1 MRGGHL
7 LPPARPELP
16 LVRGV
21 GPGGEGDVADGVVA
35 VGAPGVLHEG
45 GGEGG
50 LGALAHVDG
59 EDGGPVQ
66 VLDLHRDPELL
77 VLGAVQDALG
87 LEYQSWQMINKK
99 LLKLPQ

>member
-1 MRGGHL
+1 MVVVVFCHQL

-16 LVRGV
+16 VV
-21 GPGGEGDVADGVVA
+21 DVAGPGGEGYVADGVVA

-66 VLDLHRDPELL
+66 VLDLRRDPELL
-77 VLGAVQDALG
+77 IPGSVQDVFSL
-87 LEYQSWQMINKK
+87 
-99 LLKLPQ
+99 

>member
-1 MRGGHL
+1 MVVVVFCHQL

-16 LVRGV
+16 VV
-21 GPGGEGDVADGVVA
+21 DVAGPGGEGNVSDGVEA

-45 GGEGG
+45 GREGG

-77 VLGAVQDALG
+77 IPGSVQDVFSL
-87 LEYQSWQMINKK
+87 
-99 LLKLPQ
+99 

>member
-7 LPPARPELP
+7 LPPAGPELP

-21 GPGGEGDVADGVVA
+21 GPGGEGYVSDGVVA

-87 LEYQSWQMINKK
+87 LEYTSWQKMDTK